1 MIDPTLGL
9 TFTAKRNRSGVLCV
23 WCNEL
28 QIQQSRK
35 EKAEQID
42 IFAHVD
48 SIWPQAM
55 AFHTVNEGQ
64 KSIQYNVDLKKQG
77 MRSGVSDLI
86 IPHRFGD
93 YPFVCIELKRA
104 NKKEA
109 AAITKEERDFLL
121 ATEASGALAFV
132 AYGYQAA
139 MWMLF
144 NEIAKRQ
151 ASQHNL

>member
-1 MIDPTLGL
+1 MIDPTQGL
-9 TFTAKRNRSGVLCV
+9 TFTARRNRTGVLCV

-28 QIQQSRK
+28 VTATSRK

-42 IFAHVD
+42 LFAHVD
-48 SIWPQAM
+48 SRWPQAM

-86 IPHRFGD
+86 IPYQFGD
-93 YPFVCIELKRA
+93 YPISCIELKRA
-104 NKKEA
+104 NKKAA

-139 MWMLF
+139 IWMLF
-144 NEIAKRQ
+144 NAIGNR
-151 ASQHNL
+151 

>member
-1 MIDPTLGL
+1 MIDPTLNL

-23 WCNEL
+23 WCDEL
-28 QIQQSRK
+28 ATNPSRK

-42 IFAHVD
+42 LFAQVD
-48 SIWPQAM
+48 SRWPQAM
-55 AFHTVNEGQ
+55 AFHTVNEGH
-64 KSIQYNVDLKKQG
+64 KNVQYNVDLKRQG

-86 IPHRFGD
+86 IPYRFGD

-104 NKKEA
+104 NKKESSS
-109 AAITKEERDFLL
+109 ITKEERDFLL
-121 ATEASGALAFV
+121 ATEANGALAFA

-144 NEIAKRQ
+144 NAEAGKEK
-151 ASQHNL
+151 AP

>member
-1 MIDPTLGL
+1 MFDPTLNL
-9 TFTAKRNRSGVLCV
+9 TFTAKRNHSGVLCV

-28 QIQQSRK
+28 QSQPSRK

-42 IFAHVD
+42 LFAQVD
-48 SIWPQAM
+48 SRWPQAM
-55 AFHTVNEGQ
+55 AFHAVNEGQ

-86 IPHRFGD
+86 IPCRFGD
-93 YPFVCIELKRA
+93 YPFACIELKRA

-121 ATEASGALAFV
+121 ATEASWALAFA

-144 NEIAKRQ
+144 SAIKQ
-151 ASQHNL
+151 QHWQL

>member
-1 MIDPTLGL
+1 MTDPTLGL

-23 WCNEL
+23 WCNEF
-28 QIQQSRK
+28 QSKPSRK

-42 IFAHVD
+42 LFAQVD
-48 SIWPQAM
+48 SRWPQAM
-55 AFHTVNEGQ
+55 AFHTVNEGR

-86 IPHRFGD
+86 IPCLFSD
-93 YPFVCIELKRA
+93 YPSVCIELKRA

-132 AYGYQAA
+132 AYGYQSA
-139 MWMLF
+139 MWMMF
-144 NEIAKRQ
+144 NAINQ
-151 ASQHNL
+151 Q